1 MVEELDASGDYP
13 SFKRFAEFLKKE
25 SKIACNPVTASLFL
39 SCKVSEDKFPKR
51 VKALNTTDKVKGAAP
66 KTQEFNQMKPCS
78 VCESETHYIAKC
90 PTFAAKSTD
99 DKRAFIL
106 EKRLCF
112 GCLRTGHITKTC
124 KKRHTC
130 GTCGLR
136 HPTCL
141 HEDRIKGAVK
151 ALRSDAEVE
160 TSQEVQN
167 VMSYA
172 LTQRASATSSIVPV
186 LISTGEEPQNEIL
199 TYALT
204 LHPK

>member
-1 MVEELDASGDYP
+1 MTIQAL
-13 SFKRFAEFLKKE
+13 KRFAEFLKKE
-25 SKIACNPVTASLFL
+25 SKIACNPVTSSLFM

-51 VKALNTTDKVKGAAP
+51 VKALNTTAKVKGAAP

-78 VCESETHYIAKC
+78 ICESETHYIAKC
-90 PTFAAKSTD
+90 PTFASMSTD
-99 DKRAFIL
+99 DKSSFIR
-106 EKRLCF
+106 EKQLCF
-112 GCLRTGHITKTC
+112 GCLRAGKITKTC

-130 GTCGLR
+130 GTC
-136 HPTCL
+136 TCL
-141 HEDRIKGAVK
+141 HEDRVKGAVK

-186 LISTGEEPQNEIL
+186 LISTGEEPQN
-199 TYALT
+199 
-204 LHPK
+204 